1 MFFCVLLLARV
12 NRNVQFVKSIHRLG
26 EKIILFFFLH
36 NEREIEF
43 VIN

>member
-1 MFFCVLLLARV
+1 MFLCVLLLARA
-12 NRNVQFVKSIHRLG
+12 NRNVQFVKSIHRLA
-26 EKIILFFFLH
+26 KKLSFFFFLH